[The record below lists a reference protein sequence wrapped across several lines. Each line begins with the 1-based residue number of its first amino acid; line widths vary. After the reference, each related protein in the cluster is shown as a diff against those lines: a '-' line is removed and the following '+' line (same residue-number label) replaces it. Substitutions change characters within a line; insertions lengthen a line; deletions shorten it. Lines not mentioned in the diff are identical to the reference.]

1 MVDVICDTSFLIVLA
16 NKPLKG
22 IEELEAHLGKINF
35 IVPTVVVN
43 ELTKLAL
50 SAGVKRVKEAKLAS
64 ELASRFKT
72 MQLDGE
78 SADEVILD
86 YASKHR
92 CMAATIDNE
101 LKKKLQRNGISV
113 ITLSRNKLIIT

>member
-1 MVDVICDTSFLIVLA
+1 LVDVICDTSFLIVLA